1 MSPAE
6 RPLEDATIDHFALS
20 VADLDTMVAFYTRIG
35 FDERTRSDLAPA
47 PVRVVLLRNT
57 AGAAIELTAHQAS
70 LPLERPRNPIDAATH
85 QGQFHVAIR
94 VEKLDSTIVMAV
106 TAGASLITPPAMNSR
121 GDTRFAY
128 LADPEG
134 NLIELV
140 SPAPPADDESPSL
153 RANLRT

>member
-35 FDERTRSDLAPA
+35 FNERTRSDLAP
-47 PVRVVLLRNT
+47 VQVVLLRNT
-57 AGAAIELTAHQAS
+57 AGAAVELTAHQAS

-94 VEKLDSTIVMAV
+94 VEKLDSTIATAV

-140 SPAPPADDESPSL
+140 SPAPPADDESPSP